1 MAEVSLSGLNV
12 IILNSFNGNVWA
24 GDGTTKVNV
33 AIFFDE
39 KANERQRKA
48 LDMIFN

>member
-12 IILNSFNGNVWA
+12 MILNSFNGNVWV

-33 AIFFDE
+33 AIFLMRKPTNDNE
-39 KANERQRKA
+39 KH
-48 LDMIFN
+48 